1 MGDDHPQDNARSR
14 ALWRARDL
22 GLKLVGGAPL
32 TWEGDLPFKGG
43 AVRVKIQLSDDYP
56 ALPPKVWR
64 LGPDGEVL
72 GGYVGHHTFVL
83 DKSLC
88 LFRDTGGEGA
98 WRSEYGLDEVIER
111 LRQQAEGSAAGA
123 LGEHGSDLD
132 LPFVRDGKTLIL
144 SSAQAEILQGEG
156 PAWGWVKALVNP
168 KIGVT
173 ASISVTIGSDKHRA
187 HQGLPPPWQHD
198 THPLMPWM
206 PRVIVPQEGLWIRV
220 PNTPWSSLL
229 PDTDALTRLLRAH
242 LHSVYVQ
249 AAEQA
254 PFLVLVRGAGE
265 RDMLVIY
272 NVLAGALAQRKHLPL
287 FAALSEE
294 AVPAEA
300 RHTAWVR
307 VADLSS
313 MFFARNTPLLAPAIT
328 DAHVALVGLG
338 SLGAPVAILLAQA
351 GIRRFTLFDPDKLQ
365 PENLSRYPIGA
376 EGLGQLKGALVHA
389 KILAHN
395 PWAEVLPCPLPPLAD
410 GPRFN
415 ALKTV
420 LDDPNGLIV
429 CTCADPHV
437 EADLN
442 RLAVAHNRPLII
454 GAAMGAAEHARIL
467 RVLPGESACL
477 HCVLLHQRDD
487 PERFPKFEPTEDV
500 GSWAYAGEGI
510 AGLGLD
516 TQEIAAKIAR
526 HTLQTLG
533 LRLGGLPYGDAW
545 GDHLL
550 WTRVGGWV
558 FEHPGQ
564 TVRVPTT
571 RRPDCEVCHP
581 QAGSSQEDEEALITL
596 LLDEGRG

>member
-1 MGDDHPQDNARSR
+1 MMGDDHPQDNARSR

-32 TWEGDLPFKGG
+32 TLEGDLPFKGG
-43 AVRVKIQLSDDYP
+43 AVRVKIQLSNDYP

-111 LRQQAEGSAAGA
+111 LRQQAEGSAAGT

-132 LPFVRDGKTLIL
+132 LPFNPIGKALLVSPGQAWLMQHHDDG
-144 SSAQAEILQGEG
+144 
-156 PAWGWVKALVNP
+156 WGWVKALLP
-168 KIGVT
+168 PPIGVT
-173 ASISVTIGSDKHRA
+173 IATSVTLRSGEKTVA
-187 HQGLPPPWQHD
+187 QATPALWGVAP
-198 THPLMPWM
+198 HPMFPMLREAVKP
-206 PRVIVPQEGLWIRV
+206 VEGVWFRV
-220 PNTPWSSLL
+220 PARPWRALL
-229 PDTDALTRLLRAH
+229 PDEAAVSQLIQTCVL
-242 LHSVYVQ
+242 SVYQ
-249 AAEQA
+249 SAAEAA
-254 PFLVLVRGAGE
+254 PLLVLVRGDQPH
-265 RDMLVIY
+265 DMLVVYRPRHFGI
-272 NVLAGALAQRKHLPL
+272 AL
-287 FAALSEE
+287 
-294 AVPAEA
+294 PA
-300 RHTAWVR
+300 HTAWAR
-307 VADLSS
+307 VAELPDA
-313 MFFARNTPLLAPAIT
+313 FFARNTPLVASALAE
-328 DAHVALVGLG
+328 AHVALVGLG

-351 GIRRFTLFDPDKLQ
+351 GVRRFTLFDPDKLQ
-365 PENLSRYPIGA
+365 PENLSRYPVGA
-376 EGLGQLKGALVHA
+376 EGLSHYKVQLIQAR
-389 KILAHN
+389 IFAHN
-395 PWAEVLPCPLPPLAD
+395 PWATVTAWTRPPSADPESLAH
-410 GPRFN
+410 
-415 ALKTV
+415 LKTV

-477 HCVLLHQRDD
+477 QCVLLNQRDD

-558 FEHPGQ
+558 FDHPGQ
-564 TVRVPTT
+564 TLRVPTT

-596 LLDEGRG
+596 LLEEGRG